1 MNAMYFLGADAAP
14 KFDLKD
20 NPLPALKA
28 NEVLVK
34 TMSCGVCGTDVH
46 IYHGG
51 KGSADVTPPVVL
63 GHEFAGVVEA
73 VGDAVTTVR
82 VGDHVALDPNM
93 YCGTCAL
100 PHGQKAE
107 L

>member
-73 VGDAVTTVR
+73 VGGSFGCFAAVRRFGIVIR
-82 VGDHVALDPNM
+82 NSIV
-93 YCGTCAL
+93 
-100 PHGQKAE
+100 
-107 L
+107 